1 MPVTIAIVSSLQGN
15 AWVKRPNGDV
25 IALEEGD
32 SLEVGDIVITADG
45 ALVTLQF
52 ADGRP
57 GVTLVDAQ
65 QVSLPEDMG
74 QGDAS
79 SVEIL
84 DQQQVTE
91 LLRLLES
98 EVPDLLEAI
107 EAPGVGE
114 SGGGAEEGFDFVRLL
129 RISESVDPQSYSF
142 GGVGAVESLEPVESG
157 GTPVADDEEVFLA
170 EGEPDLP
177 PVEEG
182 EGSVSAGDNSVVEG
196 SGQSVT
202 GSVAVTA
209 PAGVARVAV
218 SGVDVSGASAAS
230 PVLIDGQ
237 HGTLA
242 ITGFDPDTGTI
253 DYVYTE
259 DGQPADHSAG
269 DDSVFDR
276 FEVVVTDNRGAQ
288 ASDSLDIAIVDSV
301 PTALDDDALIG
312 EDSSV
317 PLTGSVLGN
326 DDPGEDGLATVSFLS
341 TQGRYGS
348 LIDNGDGTWS
358 YSVDSDSAP
367 VQALK
372 DGDTLSETFS
382 YTITDGDGDSDTATL
397 TITIKGDDDAPPT
410 VTIPDR
416 NGPSDGADPNEAGAG
431 EHSVVEGSKATVTG
445 TMTVAAEAG
454 ITDVSLGGEDIT
466 GARAGDDTTHVTLEG
481 AHGSVTVTHFD
492 GASGQITYT
501 YTEDGEA
508 ADHRGSDP
516 VLDSFV
522 LQVTDNEG
530 DVASDSLDIN
540 ILDTVPLAEDDAA
553 RVGEDSS
560 APVSGDLLD
569 NDLARADGLSFE
581 GFDDTSAKYGTF
593 TDHGDGTWSYSV
605 NTVNAAVQAL
615 DDGEHLL
622 ETFNY
627 TVRDADGDI
636 STATLTVLIDGST
649 DGDPNVVIQDS
660 DGDVT
665 AGDNSVVEGSGETA
679 SGATLLTASAGIG
692 SATIAGS
699 DITKATADNPVVIE
713 TDQGKLE
720 IIGFDNGAV
729 DYRYT
734 ENSQGADHSAGDDSV
749 VDRFEVVVT
758 DTAGE
763 SRSDSLDIN
772 ILDTEPE
779 AVADT
784 TSTGEDT
791 PVSYNVVNNDDG
803 TSDTQGADGAT
814 LTTVALR
821 NPSQGSVSFTSDG
834 NVTFTPA
841 AGFEGQAVIDYT
853 LTDGD
858 GDTASSTLTVTVAA
872 DSTPT
877 IDPSGPDG
885 DPATADGAY
894 SVQEA
899 GLDGGAGQSP
909 GSNAASNSET
919 TDGQFKSSTGNDDLV
934 RYEVKDKD

>member
-1 MPVTIAIVSSLQGN
+1 MPVTIATVSSFQGN

-32 SLEVGDIVITADG
+32 RLDVGDIVITADG

-107 EAPGVGE
+107 EAPGLGE

-142 GGVGAVESLEPVESG
+142 GGVGAVELLEPVESG

-288 ASDSLDIAIVDSV
+288 ASDSLDI
-301 PTALDDDALIG
+301 
-312 EDSSV
+312 
-317 PLTGSVLGN
+317 
-326 DDPGEDGLATVSFLS
+326 
-341 TQGRYGS
+341 
-348 LIDNGDGTWS
+348 
-358 YSVDSDSAP
+358 
-367 VQALK
+367 
-372 DGDTLSETFS
+372 
-382 YTITDGDGDSDTATL
+382 
-397 TITIKGDDDAPPT
+397 
-410 VTIPDR
+410 
-416 NGPSDGADPNEAGAG
+416 
-431 EHSVVEGSKATVTG
+431 
-445 TMTVAAEAG
+445 
-454 ITDVSLGGEDIT
+454 
-466 GARAGDDTTHVTLEG
+466 
-481 AHGSVTVTHFD
+481 
-492 GASGQITYT
+492 
-501 YTEDGEA
+501 
-508 ADHRGSDP
+508 
-516 VLDSFV
+516 
-522 LQVTDNEG
+522 
-530 DVASDSLDIN
+530 N

-560 APVSGDLLD
+560 APISGDLLD
-569 NDLARADGLSFE
+569 NDLARSDGLSFV
-581 GFDDTSAKYGTF
+581 GFDDTSARYGTF

-615 DDGEHLL
+615 DDGEHLM
-622 ETFNY
+622 ETFSY
-627 TVRDADGDI
+627 TVKDADGDI

-665 AGDNSVVEGSGETA
+665 AGDNSVVEGSGETV
-679 SGATLLTASAGIG
+679 SGEMLLTASAGIG
-692 SATIAGS
+692 TATIAGS
-699 DITKATADNPVVIE
+699 DITKATADNPVVID

-720 IIGFDNGAV
+720 IVGFDNGAV

-758 DTAGE
+758 DTVGE

-784 TSTGEDT
+784 TSTAEDT
-791 PVSYNVVNNDDG
+791 AVSYNVLNNDDG
-803 TSDTQGADGAT
+803 TSDTQGADGAS
-814 LTTVALR
+814 LTTATLR

-834 NVTFTPA
+834 SVTFTPA

-894 SVQEA
+894 SVLEA
-899 GLDGGAGQSP
+899 GLDGGTNQPA
-909 GSNAASNSET
+909 GSNAASNSEST
-919 TDGQFKSSTGNDDLV
+919 SGQFQSSTGNDDLA
-934 RYEVKDKD
+934 RYEVQNSDGDWVEINANGTTVAGDYGTLTVNTDGSWLYTLTDNVTHSGTNQTGLDDSLAETFGVRVVDSDGDTSAPADLTIAIGDDGPSAVADTTSTAEDTAVSYNVLNNSDDTSDTQGADGATLTTAALRNPSQGSVSFTSDGSVTFSPGGGLRR